1 MNRRLKFYRG
11 ETGIASM
18 GLLFQSESG
27 VFRRVVLRNRLGMM
41 FFFLSRQHP
50 FHDSVLAQGIQADIP
65 FENHCESVDT
75 ANEI

>member
-27 VFRRVVLRNRLGMM
+27 AFLRR
-41 FFFLSRQHP
+41 
-50 FHDSVLAQGIQADIP
+50 
-65 FENHCESVDT
+65 T
-75 ANEI
+75 AEEAAKKRFS